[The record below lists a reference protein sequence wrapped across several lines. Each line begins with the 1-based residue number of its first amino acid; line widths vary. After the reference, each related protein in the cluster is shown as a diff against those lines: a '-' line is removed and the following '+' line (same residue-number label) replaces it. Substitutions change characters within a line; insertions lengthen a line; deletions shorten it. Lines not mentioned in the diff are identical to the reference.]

1 MLTATKIICATALI
15 ATTWAAVAVMAW
27 EAWRYEDKGFWGTLC
42 DDGVFLTAAIA
53 AYATV
58 AAVALATW
66 G

>member
-1 MLTATKIICATALI
+1 MITRIICAAVIT

-27 EAWRYEDKGFWGTLC
+27 EAWRDGEGFWGTLS
-42 DDGVFLTAAIA
+42 DEGVFLTAAIA

-58 AAVALATW
+58 AAIALATW